1 MPDVYIV
8 MPGVYIVMPGVY
20 IVMPGLTGH
29 LLPSWNIRTLKL
41 ERTILVYQSAKHRL
55 RLSLV
60 TI

>member
-1 MPDVYIV
+1 

-41 ERTILVYQSAKHRL
+41 EMMAK
-55 RLSLV
+55 S
-60 TI
+60 T